1 MTADVFSDVLELHDA
16 VVLRDVIARGLE
28 ENSSYVLDLS
38 EVQRASLSCFQIL
51 VSALRECEAA
61 DSSALQVSLSASLKD
76 AMIDL
81 GLGQYAE

>member
-51 VSALRECEAA
+51 VSALLSVRLRTVPRCR
-61 DSSALQVSLSASLKD
+61 SLCRHL
-76 AMIDL
+76 
-81 GLGQYAE
+81 